1 MMFNIKSLI
10 LQKQGAKIAKYV
22 FVCSMLDKKTL
33 SCRIKTLFMLLL
45 SGIYI
50 TFAYSITA

>member
-1 MMFNIKSLI
+1 MIFNIKSLI
-10 LQKQGAKIAKYV
+10 LQKQGAKITKYV
-22 FVCSMLDKKTL
+22 FICSILHKKTRPD
-33 SCRIKTLFMLLL
+33 CIKTGYVVQF